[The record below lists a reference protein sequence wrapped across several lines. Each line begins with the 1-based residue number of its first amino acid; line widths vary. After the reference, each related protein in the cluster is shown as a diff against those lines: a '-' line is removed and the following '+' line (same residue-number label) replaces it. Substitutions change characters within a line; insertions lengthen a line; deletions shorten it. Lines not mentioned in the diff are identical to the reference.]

1 MSDAGM
7 SGEVG
12 EESTGNPGE
21 SSTPGA
27 ERRALRT
34 GAAVAAAVL
43 LGVGIGV
50 GIIKS
55 QYRQAET
62 STPAVPSAAAPSPGA
77 ARPSAPSYGA
87 QSDGTH
93 FGAVRDLLLPVPAGF
108 ALGPDDGVYGDDTE
122 LTKDQIDGYL
132 DDRVAELPKDQRD
145 KVKAALQAQGHRAAG
160 VRSYRSSDGALVATV
175 WLDRFDKQFDK
186 QAVEA
191 ANAFDAAMGSDSG
204 LFRQGPAV
212 PGHQQAACFLP
223 PLRPSNPIDELDC
236 TAGVGDMLVTMHV
249 EGSHRCRRAR
259 PCPSSV
265 SSWSGWPSPE
275 QPHDRAAPAP

>member
-7 SGEVG
+7 PGEVG
-12 EESTGNPGE
+12 EESAGNPGE
-21 SSTPGA
+21 SPTPSGK
-27 ERRALRT
+27 RRALRA

-55 QYRQAET
+55 QYRQT
-62 STPAVPSAAAPSPGA
+62 SATPAAHTPAAAPSPGA
-77 ARPSAPSYGA
+77 ARPSYGA

-93 FGAVRDLLLPVPAGF
+93 FGAMRDLLLPVPTGF

-145 KVKAALQAQGHRAAG
+145 KVKAALQAQGHRTAG

-175 WLDRFDKQFDK
+175 WLDRFDK

-249 EGSHRCRRAR
+249 EGVAPLPKSEA
-259 PCPSSV
+259 V
-265 SSWSGWPSPE
+265 SIFRQQLERLAIPG
-275 QPHDRAAPAP
+275 ATA